1 MTPLPSGLLLPS
13 EILTQ
18 PWFGIFGLFVA
29 FNTIIYLGLTAAKL
43 TPWPQQIHPARVRQI
58 IPDSLEDAQ
67 MQKSYRAAFRQLD
80 DPVRALREASAQQT
94 IPLAL
99 ALVGSLS
106 VVVGLIYILL
116 YYAEEGPVLLFGPAF
131 GLLLVVLSMLLSR
144 SGVSGRTVIWCWTL
158 LIIAFMVETSWR
170 ATVLDSAVVL
180 SYALVGLVIAAP
192 VTLSWRAGITAALCG
207 MVTIGI
213 AGAIVSLVDTLSWSV
228 AAITAALASLVLL
241 YLRLA
246 TIDRLALEQANSN
259 LLRSTDPLTGAF
271 SRTGLMALAS
281 TIAESAERSHEDISV
296 ILCDL
301 VDMTGINEDYGLEYG
316 DDVLRA
322 TARALRVALP
332 EGTLVARWGGDGFL
346 GLLQGPTPDAP
357 ALTHAVDEAL
367 ADTGVALGKRPVT
380 VHLGVATGAPATTT
394 LEELVT
400 RAARTID
407 DTTHPTA

>member
-1 MTPLPSGLLLPS
+1 MTPLPSGLVLPS
-13 EILTQ
+13 DILTQ

-67 MQKSYRAAFRQLD
+67 MQKSYRAAFRELD
-80 DPVRALREASAQQT
+80 DPVRALREESARQT

-106 VVVGLIYILL
+106 VTVGLVYIAL
-116 YYAEEGPVLLFGPAF
+116 YYGDEGPVLIFGPVF
-131 GLLLVVLSMLLSR
+131 GLLLIALSMLLAR
-144 SGVSGRTVIWCWTL
+144 SGASDRTMIWTWTL
-158 LIIAFMVETSWR
+158 LMVGFVAETSWR
-170 ATVLDSAVVL
+170 ATELDSAVVL
-180 SYALVGLVIAAP
+180 SYALVGIVVTAPIA
-192 VTLSWRAGITAALCG
+192 LSWPAAITGSALGLPIVVVAGY
-207 MVTIGI
+207 V
-213 AGAIVSLVDTLSWSV
+213 VSVVDTLSWIV
-228 AAITAALASLVLL
+228 AAATAVLAGFVLL

-246 TIDRLALEQANSN
+246 TVDRLALEQANSN
-259 LLRSTDPLTGAF
+259 LLRSTDPMTGAF
-271 SRTGLMALAS
+271 SRTGLMALAG
-281 TIAESAERSHEDISV
+281 TIAESAERSHEDVSV

-301 VDMTGINEDYGLEYG
+301 VGMRSINDGYGLEYG

-322 TARALRVALP
+322 TVRALRVALP

-346 GLLQGPTPDAP
+346 GLVQGPVPDASE
-357 ALTHAVDEAL
+357 LIEAVNGAL

-380 VHLGVATGAPATTT
+380 VHLSVVTGSPEGTT

-400 RAARTID
+400 RAAQGID